1 MTLNIPHNAWILVG
15 DGERALI
22 LRNDGDEKFPNL
34 VTQEAIR
41 HENPATREQ
50 GTDRPGRFPDGPSVQ
65 RSAVENTDWHRVEK
79 DRFAREMAAHLRQSA
94 LDNAFTHLIVVA
106 PPQVLG
112 ELRQQMDKAVQ
123 AKVLAEVDKDL
134 TKHPVHE
141 IERILVQKSG

>member
-50 GTDRPGRFPDGPSVQ
+50 GTDRPGR
-65 RSAVENTDWHRVEK
+65 
-79 DRFAREMAAHLRQSA
+79 
-94 LDNAFTHLIVVA
+94 
-106 PPQVLG
+106 
-112 ELRQQMDKAVQ
+112 
-123 AKVLAEVDKDL
+123 
-134 TKHPVHE
+134 
-141 IERILVQKSG
+141 